1 MNIFSRFII
10 ATAFVAASFVTG
22 LVSAQADDLAIQPGY
37 QDLVPTS
44 PKEAWGD
51 LGAIQVTDGTPW
63 WSEALL
69 YIPNRI
75 LDLID
80 VFRVDVGVG
89 ASVGAVVRVTE
100 YAQAGYRQMLPVSLR
115 VGDFGRQ
122 FPALVET
129 SNEMGVSPLFKQS
142 ADREVCKA
150 EIGLGADALIVGA
163 YGGICLDEVADFI
176 GGLFLID
183 FKGDDL

>member
-1 MNIFSRFII
+1 MTFNARVPLAIII
-10 ATAFVAASFVTG
+10 ACAAIISLTAQVR
-22 LVSAQADDLAIQPGY
+22 ADDTATQPGY

-44 PKEAWGD
+44 PKEAWGAS
-51 LGAIQVTDGTPW
+51 GPTQVNEGSPW
-63 WSEALL
+63 WTEVLL
-69 YIPNRI
+69 YIPNRL

-89 ASVGAVVRVTE
+89 SSIGGVVRVTE

-129 SNEMGVSPLFKQS
+129 SNEIGVSPAFKQS
-142 ADREVCKA
+142 ADREVCQA
-150 EIGLGADALIVGA
+150 EIGLGADILLIGA
-163 YGGICLDEVADFI
+163 YGGVCLDEVADFI
-176 GGLFLID
+176 GGIFLID
-183 FKGDDL
+183 LKGDDL